1 VGKVYLRRSGARQF
15 VGTDERKQTLVVDAM
30 PKGGGEGEGLKPSE
44 LVPFAV
50 GACIGVTA
58 ISILEKQRLEPYDLS
73 LEVDF
78 EHAEEKPHRFSR
90 FVLNW
95 HFRGP
100 KITAEKAQKA
110 LEMSHERYCSVA
122 ATLKDDVVIEQR
134 VTVEKT

>member
-1 VGKVYLRRSGARQF
+1 VGI
-15 VGTDERKQTLVVDAM
+15 DERKHTLVVDAA

-78 EHAEEKPHRFSR
+78 EHAEDAQPKRFSR
-90 FVLNW
+90 FVLHW

-100 KITAEKAQKA
+100 RITEEKARKA

-122 ATLKDDVVIEQR
+122 ATLRDDVAIEQR
-134 VTVEKT
+134 VTVETT